1 MGKDRSGRGPKWART
16 EVGATFGIRTEVG
29 MDRSGLVPKW
39 VYPFWGSKIKG
50 HRVNSIALHNNTT
63 FRTTVAFFHIR

>member
-1 MGKDRSGRGPKWART
+1 MGIVRT

-39 VYPFWGSKIKG
+39 VYPFKNVLLIYAYEFLKPRDFVSKHKAEIPKKM
-50 HRVNSIALHNNTT
+50 
-63 FRTTVAFFHIR
+63 FPY

>member
-1 MGKDRSGRGPKWART
+1 MGIVRT

-39 VYPFWGSKIKG
+39 VYPWGSVQATPAG
-50 HRVNSIALHNNTT
+50 QGGARPPDG
-63 FRTTVAFFHIR
+63 FYGAF